1 MAAKKWRGKWYADF
15 EMNGTRIRKVSPVQT
30 KGGANAY
37 EAELRSSLTSTPS
50 SESGAP
56 AAVKAAPVAVPAEEA
71 PNFAKFAVDWLST
84 YAVVNN
90 KPSEVVNK
98 EVVLRVHLIP
108 FFGNRRLD
116 EISSRD
122 IEKYKAEKLKQTPKD
137 RSKDKSKE
145 KPKAKPLSAKTI
157 NNHLTVLRKLLVTAE
172 EWELI
177 RGLPK
182 IKKLRA
188 ATPKFDWL
196 SAEEGALFLQK
207 VEAHYSQ
214 WYVLFL
220 LALRTGLRRGEIFA
234 LHWEDIDLKRA
245 FLTVRYTVF
254 RGRLVTPKNGKERV
268 VPLTPRLVEALKAR
282 LADMGK
288 GAILVFPGADGEITT
303 HQDHVDRPLK
313 GALKKAELRELRFH
327 DLRHAFASQLVTAGR
342 NIKEVQEL
350 LGHQSIQMTMRYA
363 HLAPGKMREAVLV
376 LDDPPPATV

>member
-30 KGGANAY
+30 KGGANAF

-50 SESGAP
+50 SEPAP
-56 AAVKAAPVAVPAEEA
+56 TVAVKAAPVAARAEDVPA
-71 PNFAKFAVDWLST
+71 FSKFAVEWLGT
-84 YAVVNN
+84 YAVNNN

-108 FFGNRRLD
+108 FFQNRRLD
-116 EISSRD
+116 EITSRD
-122 IEKYKAEKLKQTPKD
+122 IERYKAEKLKEPK
-137 RSKDKSKE
+137 E
-145 KPKAKPLSAKTI
+145 GKALSPKTI

-188 ATPKFDWL
+188 TVPKFDWL
-196 SAEEGALFLQK
+196 SAEEGAQFLIA
-207 VEAHYSQ
+207 VEKHYPQ

-234 LHWEDIDLKRA
+234 LHWEDIDFKRA

-254 RGRLVTPKNGKERV
+254 RGRLVPPKNSKERV
-268 VPLTPRLVEALKAR
+268 VPLTPRLLEALKAR
-282 LADMGK
+282 QAEMGK
-288 GAILVFPGADGEITT
+288 GANLVFPGADGEITT
-303 HQDHVDRPLK
+303 HQDHVDRPFK
-313 GALKKAELRELRFH
+313 GALQKAQLRDMRFH
-327 DLRHAFASQLVTAGR
+327 DLRHSFASQLVTAGR

-376 LDDPPPATV
+376 LDDPPAPTV